1 MACGG
6 VVGAA
11 AGIDTTSA
19 QLTELAGRG
28 VIASVGDNP
37 MLACVV
43 DAVRYVAEVELL
55 FITDADKT

>member
-11 AGIDTTSA
+11 AGVDTAVT
-19 QLTELAGRG
+19 QLTKFAGGG
-28 VIASVGDNP
+28 VITPIGDNP

-55 FITDADKT
+55 FITDSDKT